1 MIRILTVLLPI
12 LLIKLHGFEDMD
24 LYINADKIV
33 MFSDRFDQSGKD
45 KGEIEFDNGE
55 TWPVR
60 EDASEIFSI
69 INEAYSRSRETK

>member
-1 MIRILTVLLPI
+1 MKLLISFLLPI
-12 LLIKLHGFEDMD
+12 LIIKLHGFEDMD
-24 LYINADKIV
+24 LYINADKII

-45 KGEIEFDNGE
+45 KGEIEFDNGQ

-69 INEAYSRSRETK
+69 INEAYSRSKETK